1 MQILK
6 IIKKIKNQKKKV
18 TVMQAAL
25 KEETTKLQDAVNE
38 KNQVEADAQAS
49 KDRLSL
55 SERLVNGLSSESQRF
70 FFF

>member
-1 MQILK
+1 
-6 IIKKIKNQKKKV
+6 
-18 TVMQAAL
+18 MQAAL